1 MVHLEAALLLV
12 LLGISAFFSAA
23 EVAFLSMSRIR
34 IHSLVERKVPGSE
47 SMARLRERRRRV
59 IIVLLI
65 GSNVANVSASA
76 LATEVALG
84 TWGEEGLGIA
94 IGVMTF
100 LILTFTDIVPKS
112 FATSNGERFMLLF
125 SPVIEAFYWI
135 TYPFVI
141 VFELINRLIPGVYSR
156 ATAIEQFTED
166 EVRSA
171 VKLGAKHKSITE
183 KEKVLI
189 ENVLA
194 FEDRTVAQAMTP
206 RSRAIALPA
215 DMTVAAA
222 HRKAV
227 WSGYSRFPVLSNE
240 RKPVGTVSVRML
252 GRALYDSPNAS
263 VRQVCWEPVIFRIN
277 EKAHKAFAKMQEK
290 GRNIAIV
297 VDEKDEFA
305 GVVTL
310 EDLLEEI
317 VGEIK

>member
-1 MVHLEAALLLV
+1 MVHLEAALLIV

-23 EVAFLSMSRIR
+23 EVSFLSLSRIR
-34 IHSLVERKVPGSE
+34 LHSLVERKARGAE
-47 SMARLRERRRRV
+47 SLQRLRDSRRRV
-59 IIVLLI
+59 IIALLI
-65 GSNVANVSASA
+65 GSNVVNVSASA
-76 LATEVALG
+76 IATELALG

-112 FATSNGERFMLLF
+112 FATSHGERFMLFF
-125 SPVIEAFYWI
+125 SPLIEAFCWI
-135 TYPFVI
+135 THPLVI
-141 VFELINRLIPGVYSR
+141 VFEGINRLIPGVYSR

-183 KEKVLI
+183 KEKELI

-206 RSRAIALPA
+206 KSRVIALPA
-215 DMTVAAA
+215 EMLVATA

-227 WSGYSRFPVLSNE
+227 WSGYSRFPVLDKE
-240 RKPVGTVSVRML
+240 KKPVGTISVRIL
-252 GRALYDSPNAS
+252 GRALYETQDAS
-263 VRQVCWEPVIFRIN
+263 VGQVCWEPVVFRQK
-277 EKAHKAFAKMQEK
+277 EKAHHAFAKMQER

-297 VDEKDEFA
+297 VDEKGEFA

-317 VGEIK
+317 VGEMK